1 MKILFLC
8 TDNFTRSVIA
18 ELCMRDYI
26 VKNNLDSIN
35 VASAGIRGN
44 SDISQYSTIHF
55 EIMEEL
61 NIDTSNFK
69 RTQFK
74 EDHFHE
80 YDEIIG
86 MSELHKEHIKNEYN
100 REIRLFNELY
110 KGDNTSV
117 NIGAPDNI
125 EFNEQ
130 MRSLVNYLK
139 RAVPKVIDNL
149 KRKVKDGTIDAIESD
164 W

>member
-1 MKILFLC
+1 MKVLFVC
-8 TDNFTRSVIA
+8 TDNFTRSVIV
-18 ELCMRDYI
+18 EFCMKDYI
-26 VKNNLDSIN
+26 LKNKLDSIN

-44 SDISQYSTIHF
+44 SDISQYSAIHF

-74 EDHFHE
+74 EEHFQE
-80 YDEIIG
+80 FDEIIG
-86 MSELHKEHIKNEYN
+86 MSELHKEHIMNEYN

-110 KGDNTSV
+110 KGDHTSV
-117 NIGAPDNI
+117 NIGAPDSVD
-125 EFNEQ
+125 FNEQ
-130 MRSLVNYLK
+130 MRALVKYFK

-149 KRKVKDGTIDAIESD
+149 KNEV
-164 W
+164 